1 MICKGI
7 LTGVVSGGNGCAR
20 PRTPGVYTDVN
31 YYKNWI
37 ATRSSVS
44 RQSTK
49 IPFEK
54 QGSGSE
60 QVMATTLL
68 LSVLLSL
75 LLNV

>member
-1 MICKGI
+1 MICNGI
-7 LTGVVSGGNGCAR
+7 LTGVVSGGDGCAR

-31 YYKNWI
+31 YYKKWI
-37 ATRSSVS
+37 ATRYSANT
-44 RQSTK
+44 QSTE
-49 IPFEK
+49 ISFEK

-68 LSVLLSL
+68 PSVLLTL